1 MLFRIVSVLGAM
13 AATAATLAFATPAAA
28 QTEDRSV
35 TVAIGDLD
43 PSNPA
48 DAVRLDRRLRA
59 AARTVCGPDEGKDI
73 RARQNAVACEKTALS
88 RANSDVQMA
97 LRGGGSRTVALTSN

>member
-1 MLFRIVSVLGAM
+1 MLIRIVSVLGAM

-35 TVAIGDLD
+35 FVSIADLD

-48 DAVRLDRRLRA
+48 DAVRLDRRLQA
-59 AARTVCGPDEGKDI
+59 AARSVCGPDEGANIK
-73 RARQNAVACEKTALS
+73 ARQQMSDCQTIALR
-88 RANSDVQMA
+88 RANAQVEVA
-97 LRGGGSRTVALTSN
+97 LRGGGSKTIALSTN